1 MADLTV
7 PHETSEFMAIPLT
20 DDDGVAITDFQVA
33 VTRWPARPTAWQA
46 PTIQGDD
53 RGVVLA
59 GLEHGTH
66 VVWANVS
73 GTVISVG
80 SVWAE

>member
-7 PHETSEFMAIPLT
+7 PHETSEFMAVPLT
-20 DDDGVAITDFQVA
+20 DDAGAPITDFTVA
-33 VTRWPARPTAWQA
+33 VTRWPARPVTWEA
-46 PTIQGDD
+46 PAVRGTDK
-53 RGVVLA
+53 GVVLA

-66 VVWANVS
+66 VVWANVG
-73 GTVISVG
+73 GTVVAVG